1 MEHNKI
7 DRRVQRTQ
15 QLLRDS
21 LLSLILEKGYD
32 ELTVQQIT
40 ENANLGR
47 ATFYLHY
54 KDKRELLLEC
64 MDVMVDQFID
74 QFDKFTPEQWAYAD
88 GEPIRL
94 VFEFA
99 REQATLYKVIMSGQ
113 GGVEV
118 SRRLHQI
125 IATNT
130 CQVIET
136 QITEKGLKPQLPV
149 DFMSN
154 YYAGSLLALVFWW
167 IEMNMPYTAE
177 QMTVMFR
184 RISLE
189 GRTTAIGL
197 NCGLIE

>member
-1 MEHNKI
+1 MAQNKP

-32 ELTVQQIT
+32 EVTVQELT

-64 MDVMVDQFID
+64 MDVMVDQFVE
-74 QFDKFTPEQWAYAD
+74 QFDRFSPEQWAYAD
-88 GEPIRL
+88 GEPIQQ
-94 VFEFA
+94 VFKFA

-113 GGVEV
+113 GGIEV

-136 QITEKGLKPQLPV
+136 QITEKGLNPRLPI
-149 DFMSN
+149 DFISN

-167 IEMNMPYTAE
+167 LEMNVPYSAE
-177 QMTVMFR
+177 QMTDMFR
-184 RISLE
+184 QISLE
-189 GRTTAIGL
+189 GRRAAMGL
-197 NCGLIE
+197 SDGSIE